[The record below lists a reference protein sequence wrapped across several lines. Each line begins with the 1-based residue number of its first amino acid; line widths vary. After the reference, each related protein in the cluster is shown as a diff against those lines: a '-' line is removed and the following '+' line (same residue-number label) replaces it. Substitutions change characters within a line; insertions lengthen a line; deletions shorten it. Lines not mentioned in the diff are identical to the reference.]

1 MKKISIDALF
11 NAVFKAIFVGF
22 AESVGLLVTVQIA
35 VFLFEVNFFP
45 YSSLVV
51 ATVIT
56 IILAFLYYK
65 LLKKIKSKREVIIFS
80 LMSFF
85 SLIDFYFLWCV
96 LDLYIPFDVLPG
108 NKLDASGNIGIILLL
123 IWFVISYLITR
134 LVVLVKFIKNNP
146 NLKR

>member
-1 MKKISIDALF
+1 MKKFSIDALF

-22 AESVGLLVTVQIA
+22 AESIGLLVTVQIA

>member
-1 MKKISIDALF
+1 VKKDSIDTLF
-11 NAVFKAIFVGF
+11 NAVFKAIFLGF
-22 AESVGLLVTVQIA
+22 IESIGLLVTVQIA
-35 VFLFEVNFFP
+35 DFLLKINFLQ
-45 YSSLVV
+45 YSSLGV

-65 LLKKIKSKREVIIFS
+65 LLQKIKSKSEVIIFS

-96 LDLYIPFDVLPG
+96 LDLYISFDVLPG

>member
-1 MKKISIDALF
+1 MKKDSIDTLF
-11 NAVFKAIFVGF
+11 NAVFKAIFLGF
-22 AESVGLLVTVQIA
+22 IESIGLLVTVQIA

>member
-1 MKKISIDALF
+1 MKKFSIDALF

-22 AESVGLLVTVQIA
+22 AESIGLLVTVQIA

-85 SLIDFYFLWCV
+85 SLIDFYFLWCM

-108 NKLDASGNIGIILLL
+108 NKLDVSGDVGIILLL

>member
-1 MKKISIDALF
+1 MKKDSIDTLF
-11 NAVFKAIFVGF
+11 NAVFKAIFLGF
-22 AESVGLLVTVQIA
+22 IESIGLLVTVQIA
-35 VFLFEVNFFP
+35 AFLLKINFLP
-45 YSSLVV
+45 YSSLGV

-96 LDLYIPFDVLPG
+96 LDLYISFDVLPG

>member
-1 MKKISIDALF
+1 MKKFSIDALF

-22 AESVGLLVTVQIA
+22 AESIGLLVTVQIA

-65 LLKKIKSKREVIIFS
+65 LLQKIKSKSEVIIFS

-85 SLIDFYFLWCV
+85 GLIDFYFLWCM

-108 NKLDASGNIGIILLL
+108 NKLDVSGDVGIILLL
-123 IWFVISYLITR
+123 MCFGFSYLITR
-134 LVVLVKFIKNNP
+134 MVALIKFLKQNP
-146 NLKR
+146 KLKR

>member
-1 MKKISIDALF
+1 MKKDSIDSLF
-11 NAVFKAIFVGF
+11 NTVFKAIFVGF
-22 AESVGLLVTVQIA
+22 IESIGLLVTVQIA
-35 VFLFEVNFFP
+35 VCLLNISFLP
-45 YSSLVV
+45 YSSLIV

-56 IILAFLYYK
+56 VILAFFYSK
-65 LLKKIKSKREVIIFS
+65 LLQKIKSKREVTIFS
-80 LMSFF
+80 LMSIF
-85 SLIDFYFLWCV
+85 SLIDFYFLWCA